1 MHTQILLALTDHTS
15 HAQYRSLYYRQ
26 LEWVFW
32 LVPLLDIVSWDG
44 SRLHKLLARL
54 QGSKIGSGPSNK
66 SNPTVIQSVIGSS
79 SDNRRYANNCMRV
92 VTLSCNATAY
102 NVDCEPIGLHR
113 QLQQL

>member
-1 MHTQILLALTDHTS
+1 MA
-15 HAQYRSLYYRQ
+15 
-26 LEWVFW
+26 
-32 LVPLLDIVSWDG
+32 PLLDIVSWDG

-54 QGSKIGSGPSNK
+54 QGSKMGSGPSNE

-79 SDNRRYANNCMRV
+79 SDDRRYANNCMRV

-102 NVDCEPIGLHR
+102 NVDCEPIGLHM

>member
-1 MHTQILLALTDHTS
+1 MLNIKVYTVDSREGFLDGSSLG
-15 HAQYRSLYYRQ
+15 YR
-26 LEWVFW
+26 
-32 LVPLLDIVSWDG
+32 SWDG

-54 QGSKIGSGPSNK
+54 QGSKMGSGPSNK
-66 SNPTVIQSVIGSS
+66 SNPTIIQSVIGSS
-79 SDNRRYANNCMRV
+79 SDDRRYANNCMRV